1 MRHAP
6 AATRR
11 RFRSRETLIVLFQKY
26 ITVAALLAAG
36 AALSNAAIKT
46 ELLWGLDFTSSSLG
60 LSTGTGTS
68 VSGDSTKINTTGG
81 AVAGTGSYST
91 GGSGDATKVLRFTAT
106 DDTSVLYKQTG
117 AFTLSFHAKWDGD
130 SNNRWPVLASFGEN
144 STWCAKVNFSNK
156 EDASQAINSSGS
168 YGFAPDNYGFVD
180 NTRGDEV
187 TLDNSWHHFVVT
199 FQGSG
204 NARGT
209 ATLTLYVD
217 GTSTATTNWTGNGV
231 DNNNPMANFSFGG
244 RLGSD
249 NASNTANMSFSD
261 IAVYKGVLEADQI
274 AYLGSNK
281 ANASAIPEPSA
292 FGLLAGLGALAL
304 VASRRRRK

>member
-1 MRHAP
+1 MKKHM
-6 AATRR
+6 T
-11 RFRSRETLIVLFQKY
+11 I
-26 ITVAALLAAG
+26 AALLAAG
-36 AALSNAAIKT
+36 AAFSNAAVET
-46 ELLWGLDFTSSSLG
+46 QLLWGLDFTSTTLG
-60 LSTGTGTS
+60 LSTGSGTS

-81 AVAGTGSYST
+81 AVEGAGYYTT
-91 GGSGDATKVLRFTAT
+91 GGSGDATKVLRFTASG
-106 DDTSVLYKQTG
+106 DTSVLYKQTG
-117 AFTLSFHAKWDGD
+117 AFTLSFHAKWNGE

-144 STWCAKVNFSNK
+144 SGWCAKVNFSGDN
-156 EDASQAINSSGS
+156 EGSQNIGSAGS
-168 YGFAPDNYGFVD
+168 YGFAPDGYNLVD
-180 NTRGDEV
+180 GSRGNV

-204 NARGT
+204 TALGT

-217 GTSTATTNWTGNGV
+217 GTSIATTNWTGSGV

-244 RLGSD
+244 RLGDD
-249 NASNTANMSFSD
+249 NASNTADMSFSD
-261 IAVYKGVLEADQI
+261 IAVYKGVLDADQI
-274 AYLGSNK
+274 EYLGSNK

>member
-1 MRHAP
+1 MK
-6 AATRR
+6 
-11 RFRSRETLIVLFQKY
+11 KY

-36 AALSNAAIKT
+36 AAFSNAAVET
-46 ELLWGLDFTSSSLG
+46 ELLWGLDFTSSSLK

-68 VSGDSTKINTTGG
+68 VSGSGTINTTGG

-91 GGSGDATKVLRFTAT
+91 NGSGTAANVLRFTASGTT
-106 DDTSVLYKQTG
+106 DALNKQSG
-117 AFTLSFHAKWDGD
+117 AFTLSFHAKWDGE
-130 SNNRWPVLASFGEN
+130 SNNQWPVLASFGEN
-144 STWCAKVNFSNK
+144 VGWCAKVNFSN
-156 EDASQAINSSGS
+156 DTSPTSIGS
-168 YGFAPDNYGFVD
+168 TGTYGFAPDGYNFSD
-180 NTRGDEV
+180 NTRGDA

-204 NARGT
+204 NAQGT

-217 GTSTATTNWTGNGV
+217 GTATATVDWTGSGV
-231 DNNNPMANFSFGG
+231 DNNNPMTAFSFGG
-244 RLGSD
+244 RLGDD
-249 NASNTANMSFSD
+249 NTSNTANMSFSD
-261 IAVYKGVLEADQI
+261 IAVYKGVLDADQI
-274 AYLGSNK
+274 EYLGSNK

>member
-1 MRHAP
+1 MK
-6 AATRR
+6 
-11 RFRSRETLIVLFQKY
+11 KY

-36 AALSNAAIKT
+36 TAFSNAAVET

-68 VSGDSTKINTTGG
+68 VSGSGTISTTGG
-81 AVAGTGSYST
+81 AVDGAGSYST
-91 GGSGDATKVLRFTAT
+91 GGTAANILKFTASGTT
-106 DDTSVLYKQTG
+106 DALKKQSG
-117 AFTLSFHAKWDGD
+117 AFTLSFHAKWDGA
-130 SNNRWPVLASFGEN
+130 SNNQWPVLASFGEN
-144 STWCAKVNFSNK
+144 NGYCAKVNFSGDSAGNQ
-156 EDASQAINSSGS
+156 DIGSSGT
-168 YGFAPDNYGFVD
+168 YGFAPDGYNFSE
-180 NTRGDEV
+180 NTRWDV

-199 FQGSG
+199 FEGGSES
-204 NARGT
+204 

-217 GTSTATTNWTGNGV
+217 GASTATTTWTGAGLGN
-231 DNNNPMANFSFGG
+231 DSPMTAFSFGG
-244 RLGSD
+244 RLG
-249 NASNTANMSFSD
+249 NQNNNANMSFSD
-261 IAVYKGVLEADQI
+261 IAVYKGVLAEDQI

>member
-1 MRHAP
+1 MKKHM
-6 AATRR
+6 T
-11 RFRSRETLIVLFQKY
+11 I
-26 ITVAALLAAG
+26 AALLAAG
-36 AALSNAAIKT
+36 AAFSNAAVET
-46 ELLWGLDFTSSSLG
+46 QLLWGLDFTSSSLG

-81 AVAGTGSYST
+81 AVEGAGYYTT
-91 GGSGDATKVLRFTAT
+91 GGSGDATKVLRFTAS
-106 DDTSVLYKQTG
+106 DDTSALYKQTG

-144 STWCAKVNFSNK
+144 SGWCAKVNFSNNA
-156 EDASQAINSSGS
+156 EANQAISSTGS
-168 YGFAPDNYGFVD
+168 YGFAPDGYNLVGGS
-180 NTRGDEV
+180 RGDV
-187 TLDNSWHHFVVT
+187 TLDGDWHHFVVT

-204 NARGT
+204 SRDGT

-217 GTSTATTNWTGNGV
+217 GTSTATVDWTGAGV

-244 RLGSD
+244 RLGDD

-261 IAVYKGVLEADQI
+261 IAVYKGVLAEDQI
-274 AYLGSNK
+274 KYLGSNK

>member
-1 MRHAP
+1 M
-6 AATRR
+6 
-11 RFRSRETLIVLFQKY
+11 KNY

-36 AALSNAAIKT
+36 AAFSNAAVET
-46 ELLWGLDFTSSSLG
+46 QLLWGLDFTSSSLG
-60 LSTGTGTS
+60 LSTGTGT
-68 VSGDSTKINTTGG
+68 VSGSDNNINTTGG
-81 AVAGTGSYST
+81 LFGTGSYST
-91 GGSGDATKVLRFTAT
+91 GGSGNADNVLRFTAS
-106 DDTSVLYKQTG
+106 DDTAALYKQTG

-130 SNNRWPVLASFGEN
+130 SNNQWPVLASFGEN
-144 STWCAKVNFSNK
+144 SGWCAKVNFSNNA
-156 EDASQAINSSGS
+156 EANQNIGS
-168 YGFAPDNYGFVD
+168 TGTYGFAPDGYGFVD
-180 NTRGDEV
+180 NDRGGNV

-204 NARGT
+204 SRDGT

-217 GTSTATTNWTGNGV
+217 GTSTATVDWTGSGV

-244 RLGSD
+244 RLGND

-261 IAVYKGVLEADQI
+261 IAVYKGVLDADQI
-274 AYLGSNK
+274 EYLGSNK